1 MTSWT
6 PNLDPQLPRY
16 LAIAQAI
23 AADLESGRLTPGD
36 KLPTHRELAWQLG
49 VTVGTVTRAYQEAE
63 RRGLVSGEVG
73 RARFLRDPLAGRS
86 AAVTAGER
94 GPLDL
99 QSAVPPR
106 VCNPADF
113 DLALTRLM
121 ADPQRLDHLDYPP
134 VAGLPE
140 HREMGRAW
148 LRRSGVD
155 VAANQVVLTA
165 GAQHGLLAIL
175 GTVAGAGETLLVE
188 PLTYPTVQPIAR
200 QLGLR
205 LEPLQ
210 ADDEGILPDSLEHA
224 ARNGPGRMLYL
235 VPTLQNPT
243 SIVLSDARRRAI
255 AAIARA
261 NNLTIIEDDIF
272 RLLLTEAPPTLQ
284 SLAPERSWYIS
295 SLSKTVAPG
304 LRIGFVAAPPKQV
317 ENLVRTIFA
326 TGGRAVGITAHI
338 AQGWIETGVA
348 QRILGN
354 IRAELES
361 RRAAVLATLDGFQI
375 QCTPGSPFAWVTL
388 PEFWRPIEFV
398 SAALAMGIKLSPGDA
413 FAVDR
418 SAPQHGMRLCFGGAP
433 SLPLLVQACERLA
446 SLAAEE
452 PAAHYQSM
460 A

>member
-1 MTSWT
+1 MTTWT

-23 AADLESGRLTPGD
+23 AADLESGRLSPGD

-73 RARFLRDPLAGRS
+73 RGGFLRDPLAGRR

-99 QSAVPPR
+99 QGAVPPR
-106 VCNPADF
+106 VCNLADF
-113 DLALTRLM
+113 DQALMRLM

-140 HREMGRAW
+140 HRDMARSW
-148 LRRSGVD
+148 LRRAGVD
-155 VAANQVVLTA
+155 VATSQVALTA

-175 GTVAGAGETLLVE
+175 GTVARAGETLLVE

-205 LEPLQ
+205 LEPLR
-210 ADDEGILPDSLEHA
+210 ADDEGILPDSLDHA
-224 ARNGPGRMLYL
+224 VRNGPGRILYL
-235 VPTLQNPT
+235 VPTLHNPT

-255 AAIARA
+255 AAIAQA
-261 NNLTIIEDDIF
+261 QNLTIVEDDIF
-272 RLLLTEAPPTLQ
+272 RLLLSEGTADAAVAGAGAQLVHQQPVEDRGT
-284 SLAPERSWYIS
+284 RS
-295 SLSKTVAPG
+295 ADR
-304 LRIGFVAAPPKQV
+304 LRRRPA
-317 ENLVRTIFA
+317 
-326 TGGRAVGITAHI
+326 
-338 AQGWIETGVA
+338 ETGREPAAHHVRNRRQGRRDHRPYRSRLDRDRCRPA
-348 QRILGN
+348 HPRQHP
-354 IRAELES
+354 
-361 RRAAVLATLDGFQI
+361 RRARIAPRRRPSHPGGAQV

-388 PEFWRPIEFV
+388 PDFWRPIEFV

-418 SAPQHGMRLCFGGAP
+418 SVPCNGMRLCFGGAP
-433 SLPLLVQACERLA
+433 SLPLLVQACEQLA
-446 SLAAEE
+446 RLAAEE
-452 PAAHYQSM
+452 PVAHYQAM